1 MVAEGNIP
9 GASFPPWA
17 FVIVAAL
24 AVQILKFGLYWLLQR
39 RKNLRI
45 LVSSNGFPS
54 LHAVVFACLAT
65 LIWHARGSQDPA
77 YNAVLVYGAII
88 LHDAMRVKGRVEE
101 GRTLAFVV
109 AQRLQGRLARPSS
122 FGELLLGSS
131 YNHRPA
137 HVLAGIAMGILLGL
151 GYRYL
156 P

>member
-1 MVAEGNIP
+1 MGAEGTIL
-9 GASFPPWA
+9 GSSLPPWA
-17 FVIVAAL
+17 YILLAAV
-24 AVQILKFGLYWLLQR
+24 AVQILKFALYWLVR
-39 RKNLRI
+39 RKRNLRY

-65 LIWHARGSQDPA
+65 MIFRARGGQDPA

-101 GRTLAFVV
+101 GRNLALAM
-109 AQRLQGRLARPSS
+109 AQRLTDRLAGPFS
-122 FGELLLGSS
+122 FGELLLGSRF
-131 YNHRPA
+131 NHRPT
-137 HVLAGIAMGILLGL
+137 HVLVGIIMGVLLGL